1 MRHTLLELLTVI
13 FFSNN
18 FSFQF
23 IIGTGDNLSDFTFS
37 ENVAHAHICAEE
49 ALNFQTVSVAG
60 KVSIL
65 NINEVLLPVLILYSC
80 ITKFLLLH

>member
-1 MRHTLLELLTVI
+1 MSA
-13 FFSNN
+13 FFLSNN

-23 IIGTGDNLSDFTFS
+23 IIGTGDNRSDFTFY

-60 KVSIL
+60 KVYLL
-65 NINEVLLPVLILYSC
+65 NANEVALTALFDI
-80 ITKFLLLH
+80 

>member
-1 MRHTLLELLTVI
+1 LLTI
-13 FFSNN
+13 NSEFQAFLWSNN

-23 IIGTGDNLSDFTFS
+23 IIGTGDNLTDFTFY

-60 KVSIL
+60 KVYTL
-65 NINEVLLPVLILYSC
+65 NSNEVVLTALFDI
-80 ITKFLLLH
+80 

>member
-1 MRHTLLELLTVI
+1 MLSSTIKCTFYI
-13 FFSNN
+13 NS

-23 IIGTGDNLSDFTFS
+23 IIGNGDNLSDFTYS

-60 KVSIL
+60 KVYI
-65 NINEVLLPVLILYSC
+65 
-80 ITKFLLLH
+80 

>member
-1 MRHTLLELLTVI
+1 LV
-13 FFSNN
+13 NN

-23 IIGTGDNLSDFTFS
+23 IIGTGDNLTDFTFS

-60 KVSIL
+60 KVYIL
-65 NINEVLLPVLILYSC
+65 NSNEAVLTALFDI
-80 ITKFLLLH
+80 